1 MNKITDDI
9 EKLATECT
17 NKLQDLTGYNYVIKP
32 STRGIIQLDIYESLE
47 DSDLYLANITYKALS
62 SIPPTDLYDR
72 LVIFKN
78 SLDILNLITDNN
90 TRQAVECYLFNIFN
104 TY

>member
-32 STRGIIQLDIYESLE
+32 SIRGIIQLDIYESLD
-47 DSDLYLANITYKALS
+47 DSNIYLANITYK
-62 SIPPTDLYDR
+62 TRHDLYDR

-78 SLDILNLITDNN
+78 SLDILNLITDN

>member
-17 NKLQDLTGYNYVIKP
+17 NKLQDLTGYNYVIKVN
-32 STRGIIQLDIYESLE
+32 TRGSIQLDIYESLK
-47 DSDLYLANITYKALS
+47 DRYNYLMDVTYKS
-62 SIPPTDLYDR
+62 RHDLYDR
-72 LVIFKN
+72 LVIFNK
-78 SLDILNLITDNN
+78 SIDILNLINDNN
-90 TRQAVECYLFNIFN
+90 VRYAVECYLINIFN

>member
-32 STRGIIQLDIYESLE
+32 STKGIIQLDIYESL
-47 DSDLYLANITYKALS
+47 DNNDDLYLANITYKS
-62 SIPPTDLYDR
+62 RHDLYDR

>member
-1 MNKITDDI
+1 MNKITDNI

-17 NKLQDLTGYNYVIKP
+17 NKIQDLTGYNYVIKVN
-32 STRGIIQLDIYESLE
+32 TRGSIQLDIYESLE
-47 DSDLYLANITYKALS
+47 DSDLYLANITYKS
-62 SIPPTDLYDR
+62 RQDLYDR

>member
-47 DSDLYLANITYKALS
+47 DSDLYLANITYKS
-62 SIPPTDLYDR
+62 RHDLYNR

>member
-17 NKLQDLTGYNYVIKP
+17 NKLQKLTGYNYIIKAN
-32 STRGIIQLDIYESLE
+32 TRGSIELEIFESLK
-47 DSDLYLANITYKALS
+47 DRYNYLMNVTYKS
-62 SIPPTDLYDR
+62 RHDLYDR

-78 SLDILNLITDNN
+78 SLDILNLITDN